1 LGNIAETNLILY
13 ASAYLLGSI
22 PFGLVLAKIF
32 AGVDVKSSGSGNIGA
47 TNVLRVVKEKD
58 PELAKILSATTLFL
72 DALKGALIL
81 LVAKYYFEVS
91 EATLWAV
98 AVLAVV
104 GHVASIF
111 LRFEGGKGV
120 ATGMGISLVMLP
132 LETLLSLIVWFVAGK
147 VIRISSLSSLVAL
160 GTLFGSSFYFSPEIT
175 HVPIGIISF
184 LIFYKHIPNIERLF
198 RGEEKRI
205 V

>member
-1 LGNIAETNLILY
+1 
-13 ASAYLLGSI
+13 
-22 PFGLVLAKIF
+22 
-32 AGVDVKSSGSGNIGA
+32 
-47 TNVLRVVKEKD
+47 
-58 PELAKILSATTLFL
+58 
-72 DALKGALIL
+72 
-81 LVAKYYFEVS
+81 
-91 EATLWAV
+91 
-98 AVLAVV
+98 
-104 GHVASIF
+104 
-111 LRFEGGKGV
+111 
-120 ATGMGISLVMLP
+120 MGISLVMLP